1 MQKATESLPPI
12 ETPVGFIDCSLQCTQ
27 MYQLRKDVFANNLIY
42 IYIYKK
48 KQQDHKSSVSVDNF
62 YANEMRMK
70 WLPSSVDEKAS
81 FSIVDFYSLS
91 HVCRLVFVQCQVYRT
106 RPVLYQG
113 STSFSS
119 CQLQKVQEA
128 ERLPFFFLVQR
139 ELTAATFSYVCSHNV

>member
-1 MQKATESLPPI
+1 
-12 ETPVGFIDCSLQCTQ
+12 

-70 WLPSSVDEKAS
+70 WLPSSVDEKAC

-91 HVCRLVFVQCQVYRT
+91 HVCRLVFVQRQVYRT
-106 RPVLYQG
+106 RPVLY
-113 STSFSS
+113 
-119 CQLQKVQEA
+119 
-128 ERLPFFFLVQR
+128 
-139 ELTAATFSYVCSHNV
+139 